1 MFAANGYRVKSRP
14 LLYHSMTAQT
24 GELNVRLQGGAVYTV
39 VVTQAFE
46 SSSTNVT
53 VSYRKT
59 GPSLSMGSIYRAS
72 FPDFVL

>member
-1 MFAANGYRVKSRP
+1 MSSVNSYRVKSDP
-14 LLYHSMTAQT
+14 LLYYSMTAQT

-59 GPSLSMGSIYRAS
+59 GWTLI
-72 FPDFVL
+72 